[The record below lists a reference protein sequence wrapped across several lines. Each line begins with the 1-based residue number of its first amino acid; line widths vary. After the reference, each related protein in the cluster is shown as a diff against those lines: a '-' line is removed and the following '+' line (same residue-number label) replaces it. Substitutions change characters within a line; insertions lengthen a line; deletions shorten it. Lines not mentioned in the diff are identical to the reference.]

1 MLHKGELQLLQNTF
15 SKCHVPVSLLR
26 LCDPAADLFSS
37 GFPFLEWDDA
47 LAGHTVLSIL
57 GELTPRTVYRRR
69 DEFERAYTYFLVPCA
84 GETQVLFVGPY
95 LTALLSEE
103 QLLEIGEK
111 NGVSPK
117 NQRYLK
123 EYFEGIP
130 VLDSDDRLLV
140 MLGTFCERVFESP
153 AFSIVDVS
161 DRHTAPASPLHES
174 ENGYGLDDSMVNIK
188 AMERRYTFENEL
200 MEAVSLGQLHKE
212 SVLMSALSAQHFEK
226 RTTDPLRN
234 FKNYGIIMN
243 TLLRKAAQNG
253 GVHPVYLDQISCDFA
268 LKIEQLST
276 TRQGA
281 ELMRDMFRAY
291 CRLVHK
297 NATGHLSRL
306 VQQTVLL
313 IDSDLSA
320 ALSLHTLAEIQNV
333 SASYLSAAFKKEM
346 GKTVSAYVRQKRVRH
361 AAHLLSTTGLQIQTV
376 ALHSGI
382 MDVQYFSKIFKREM
396 GMTPKEYREAAKR
409 HHQI

>member
-1 MLHKGELQLLQNTF
+1 MSYGGELQLLQSTF
-15 SKCHVPVSLLR
+15 LKCHVPVSLLR
-26 LCDPAADLFSS
+26 LGDPATDLFSS
-37 GFPFLEWDDA
+37 GFSFFEKDD
-47 LAGHTVLSIL
+47 LLGGHTVLSLL
-57 GELTPRTVYRRR
+57 GEMTPRTVYRRR
-69 DEFERAYTYFLVPCA
+69 DEFERAYTYFLLPLA
-84 GETQVLFVGPY
+84 GDVRVFFMGPY
-95 LTALLSEE
+95 LTAPLSTE

-130 VLDSDDRLLV
+130 VLDSGDRLLV
-140 MLGTFCERVFESP
+140 MLGTFCEHIFESP
-153 AFSIVDVS
+153 AFAIVDVA
-161 DRHTAPASPLHES
+161 DQHTVPASPLHEP

-188 AMERRYTFENEL
+188 AMERRYAFENEL

-212 SVLMSALSAQHFEK
+212 SLLASALTAQHFEK
-226 RTTDPLRN
+226 RAADPLRN
-234 FKNYGIIMN
+234 LKNYGIIMN

-268 LKIEQLST
+268 LKIEQLSAT
-276 TRQGA
+276 QQGA
-281 ELMRDMFRAY
+281 ALMRDMFRAY

-320 ALSLHTLAEIQNV
+320 ALSLHTLAESQNV
-333 SASYLSAAFKKEM
+333 SAAYLSAAFKKEM

-376 ALHSGI
+376 ALHCGV

-396 GMTPKEYREAAKR
+396 GMTPKEYRESAKR
-409 HHQI
+409 LRQI